1 MAARIYLENWNC
13 KSFADANGDGYI
25 SFHDIVAIKRHWG
38 EINDGF
44 NFLENLDCESD
55 EGISAC
61 NDVFNRNFESM
72 NRGEIQEFILD
83 LFGDNSIPE
92 KFIIQENYPNPFN
105 PITKIVYEL
114 PEFSQ
119 IRIEIINMRGQIIDQ
134 YIRKDIQPGI
144 YDYIW
149 DASGNST
156 GIYIFRFYSN
166 GQLTNQQKMVFIK

>member
-1 MAARIYLENWNC
+1 
-13 KSFADANGDGYI
+13 
-25 SFHDIVAIKRHWG
+25 
-38 EINDGF
+38 
-44 NFLENLDCESD
+44 
-55 EGISAC
+55 
-61 NDVFNRNFESM
+61 M

-134 YIRKDIQPGI
+134 YFRKDIQPGI
-144 YDYIW
+144 YNYIW